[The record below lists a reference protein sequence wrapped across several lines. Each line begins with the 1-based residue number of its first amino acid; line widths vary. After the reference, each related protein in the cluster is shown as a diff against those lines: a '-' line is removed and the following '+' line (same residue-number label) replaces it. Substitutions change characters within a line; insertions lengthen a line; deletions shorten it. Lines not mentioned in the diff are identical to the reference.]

1 MLCKKREYSFHF
13 SSYLQG
19 CWGWLAKSYHR
30 KKLNYVLQKQEIY
43 TKKKKLYFWRSL
55 GIRNC
60 QLTSNS

>member
-43 TKKKKLYFWRSL
+43 TKKKKVIFLEIPRH
-55 GIRNC
+55 
-60 QLTSNS
+60 